1 MSSDSKFNIRRAVIL
16 RLNLHFA
23 TEPIKTGGGDCYYK
37 LFFVNLQIITPFKCE
52 SRPRHISQAE

>member
-23 TEPIKTGGGDCYYK
+23 TEPIKNQLKPGEVTAIINFFCKFANYYA
-37 LFFVNLQIITPFKCE
+37 F
-52 SRPRHISQAE
+52 